1 MKTLTDDQAMELE
14 NKHRYVA
21 LKAELL
27 KEYKS
32 YEGNLEFADDEFEEN
47 LILEKRNTLAV
58 QIKSLGEKIRDIESF
73 ETNA

>member
-1 MKTLTDDQAMELE
+1 MRTLTDEQTMELE

-32 YEGNLEFADDEFEEN
+32 YAEKLEYVEDEYEESIIVQRRE
-47 LILEKRNTLAV
+47 ILAGQV
-58 QIKSLGEKIRDIESF
+58 KSLGAKIREIESW
-73 ETNA
+73 EMQA